1 MTLPTTTTVN
11 GCDDDSDIFG
21 PPRSSPIGYHHH
33 RSRVPMI
40 SPKMRQREERKR
52 ILQLCANKLEHIKD
66 SETCLRRSVC
76 INNTYCR
83 LNDELRREKQSR
95 YLANLPRS
103 DVKPE
108 SARDNIFNPYN
119 SCGIDNSNHPPSNK
133 FACNE
138 IVNPTPNNN
147 ISLNNLRTH
156 DATGSSASGFDSIFS
171 RDENNLNCNN
181 NNNNNNKLHSS
192 PNVAIA
198 NLASHSDCTTA
209 STTSTTTAITSHM
222 SAIHATIAN
231 NICFPHATHTTHF
244 TATSSATA
252 TTSAANSSP
261 SSATT
266 SSSYFVPAANHTNSR
281 KRQLS
286 SSNLD
291 NDLEI
296 LDRELSEINAPMPL
310 IDPEITQGAEQLEKA
325 ISSRKRLRSEDESD
339 RLVREALSQF
349 YIPQQRLI
357 SAIED
362 CPLDV
367 VSVGGGMGV
376 GVGLGLGMGVGV
388 GVGMGMGM
396 GVGMGPMSSN
406 KRQKISNG
414 INDLEL
420 EFDLNQNQKDF
431 EVIMDAL
438 RLGTPSPTPSVDSC
452 GQAAMMSESAS
463 VFHNLVVTSLET

>member
-11 GCDDDSDIFG
+11 GCDDDSDMFG

-40 SPKMRQREERKR
+40 SPKLRQREERKR
-52 ILQLCANKLEHIKD
+52 ILQLCAHKLERIKD
-66 SETCLRRSVC
+66 SETNLRRSVC

-83 LNDELRREKQSR
+83 LTDELRREKQSR

-103 DVKPE
+103 DIKPE

-119 SCGIDNSNHPPSNK
+119 SCGIDNSNHQPSNK
-133 FACNE
+133 SVCNE
-138 IVNPTPNNN
+138 VTNSASNNN
-147 ISLNNLRTH
+147 SLNHPRSH
-156 DATGSSASGFDSIFS
+156 GSTECSNGCEQDFNG
-171 RDENNLNCNN
+171 DENNLNCNN
-181 NNNNNNKLHSS
+181 SNKLHSS
-192 PNVAIA
+192 TNADIA
-198 NLASHSDCTTA
+198 NSSSLSVDVNSRNI
-209 STTSTTTAITSHM
+209 STNSTAITSH
-222 SAIHATIAN
+222 AT
-231 NICFPHATHTTHF
+231 
-244 TATSSATA
+244 
-252 TTSAANSSP
+252 
-261 SSATT
+261 
-266 SSSYFVPAANHTNSR
+266 ANHTTANNASSTACTHSTTFNGTTNTATAHSSTLCTSAGHSTHTR
-281 KRQLS
+281 KRQLC

-296 LDRELSEINAPMPL
+296 LDRELNAINAPMPL

-388 GVGMGMGM
+388 SMGMG
-396 GVGMGPMSSN
+396 PISPS
-406 KRQKISNG
+406 KRQKLGNG
-414 INDLEL
+414 ANELEL

-438 RLGTPSPTPSVDSC
+438 RLGTPSPTPSVGSDSC

>member
-11 GCDDDSDIFG
+11 GCDDDSDMFG

-40 SPKMRQREERKR
+40 SPKLRQREERKR
-52 ILQLCANKLEHIKD
+52 ILQLCAHKLERIKD
-66 SETCLRRSVC
+66 SETNLRRSVC

-83 LNDELRREKQSR
+83 LTDELRREKQSR

-103 DVKPE
+103 EVKPE

-119 SCGIDNSNHPPSNK
+119 SCGIDNSNHQPSNK
-133 FACNE
+133 SACNE
-138 IVNPTPNNN
+138 VANSANNN
-147 ISLNNLRTH
+147 NALNNVRTH
-156 DATGSSASGFDSIFS
+156 SSTECELVFRG
-171 RDENNLNCNN
+171 DENNLNCSNS
-181 NNNNNNKLHSS
+181 NKLHSS
-192 PNVAIA
+192 TNSDIA
-198 NLASHSDCTTA
+198 NSSSLNGDVINANNN
-209 STTSTTTAITSHM
+209 STTTANTSH
-222 SAIHATIAN
+222 ATANHSTAN
-231 NICFPHATHTTHF
+231 NASS
-244 TATSSATA
+244 TATCTHNST
-252 TTSAANSSP
+252 ANSSTP
-261 SSATT
+261 T
-266 SSSYFVPAANHTNSR
+266 HTR
-281 KRQLS
+281 KRQLC

-376 GVGLGLGMGVGV
+376 GVGLGLGMGVG
-388 GVGMGMGM
+388 M
-396 GVGMGPMSSN
+396 GMGPMSPS
-406 KRQKISNG
+406 KRQKLGNG
-414 INDLEL
+414 TNELEL

-438 RLGTPSPTPSVDSC
+438 RLGTPSPTPSVGSDSC

>member
-11 GCDDDSDIFG
+11 GCDDDSDMFG

-40 SPKMRQREERKR
+40 SPKLRQREERKR
-52 ILQLCANKLEHIKD
+52 ILQLCAHKLERIKD
-66 SETCLRRSVC
+66 SETNLRRSVC

-83 LNDELRREKQSR
+83 LTDELRREKQSR

-103 DVKPE
+103 DIKPE

-119 SCGIDNSNHPPSNK
+119 SCGIDNSNHQPSNK
-133 FACNE
+133 SVCNE
-138 IVNPTPNNN
+138 VSNSASNN
-147 ISLNNLRTH
+147 SLNHLRSH
-156 DATGSSASGFDSIFS
+156 GSTECSNGCEQDFNG
-171 RDENNLNCNN
+171 DENNLNCNN
-181 NNNNNNKLHSS
+181 SNKLHS
-192 PNVAIA
+192 
-198 NLASHSDCTTA
+198 CTNA
-209 STTSTTTAITSHM
+209 DVSRNISTNSTAITSH
-222 SAIHATIAN
+222 AT
-231 NICFPHATHTTHF
+231 
-244 TATSSATA
+244 
-252 TTSAANSSP
+252 
-261 SSATT
+261 
-266 SSSYFVPAANHTNSR
+266 ANHTTANNASSTACTHSTTFNGTTNTATVHSSTLCTSAGHSTHTR
-281 KRQLS
+281 KRQLC

-296 LDRELSEINAPMPL
+296 LDRELSAINAPMPL

-325 ISSRKRLRSEDESD
+325 ISSRKRLLSEDESD

-367 VSVGGGMGV
+367 VSVGAGMGV
-376 GVGLGLGMGVGV
+376 GVSM
-388 GVGMGMGM
+388 
-396 GVGMGPMSSN
+396 GMGPMSPS
-406 KRQKISNG
+406 KRQKLGNG
-414 INDLEL
+414 ANELEL
-420 EFDLNQNQKDF
+420 EFDLNQNQKEF

-438 RLGTPSPTPSVDSC
+438 RLGTPSPTPSVGSDSC

>member
-11 GCDDDSDIFG
+11 GCDDDSDMFG

-40 SPKMRQREERKR
+40 SPKLRQREERKR
-52 ILQLCANKLEHIKD
+52 ILQLCAHKLERIKD
-66 SETCLRRSVC
+66 SETNLRRSVC

-83 LNDELRREKQSR
+83 LTDELRREKQSR

-103 DVKPE
+103 EVKPE

-119 SCGIDNSNHPPSNK
+119 SCGIDNSNYQPSNK
-133 FACNE
+133 SACNE
-138 IVNPTPNNN
+138 VANSANNN
-147 ISLNNLRTH
+147 NALNNVRTH
-156 DATGSSASGFDSIFS
+156 SSTECELVFRG
-171 RDENNLNCNN
+171 DENNLNCSNS
-181 NNNNNNKLHSS
+181 NKLHSS
-192 PNVAIA
+192 TNSDIA
-198 NLASHSDCTTA
+198 NSSSLNGDVINANNN
-209 STTSTTTAITSHM
+209 STTTANIS
-222 SAIHATIAN
+222 HATANHSTAN
-231 NICFPHATHTTHF
+231 NASS
-244 TATSSATA
+244 TATCTHNST
-252 TTSAANSSP
+252 ANSSTP
-261 SSATT
+261 T
-266 SSSYFVPAANHTNSR
+266 HTR
-281 KRQLS
+281 KRQLC

-376 GVGLGLGMGVGV
+376 GVGLGLGMGVG
-388 GVGMGMGM
+388 M
-396 GVGMGPMSSN
+396 GMGPMSPS
-406 KRQKISNG
+406 KRQKLGNG
-414 INDLEL
+414 TNELEL

-438 RLGTPSPTPSVDSC
+438 RLGTPSPTPSVGSDSC